1 LWARACPDTA
11 GAHFLAVHY
20 RANLAQYEIRI
31 RQTVSFSRSRTQMA
45 EQETSPQGHISKS
58 ADSHSANVMLA
69 VADGVA
75 TVTLN
80 RPEAMNALDI
90 ATKEALLAILREVA
104 ADPTVRCV
112 VLTGTGRA
120 FCVGQDLR
128 EHVKLLSKNA
138 ESLSSTVTEH
148 YNPIVELLSTMNK
161 PVIAAI
167 NGVAAG
173 AGASFAFAADL
184 RVIVDSGSVN
194 LAFAGIALSCDSG
207 ASWTLPRLIGI
218 AKAKELLMFPRSVPA
233 AEALELGMVNR
244 VVNAHELAG
253 VVSEL
258 ARTVAAGPTLA
269 YGSIRRAVAFSAGH
283 PLSESLA
290 YEAGQMAAT
299 GGTKDHSAAVA
310 AFLGKQ
316 KPTFQGS

>member
-1 LWARACPDTA
+1 
-11 GAHFLAVHY
+11 
-20 RANLAQYEIRI
+20 
-31 RQTVSFSRSRTQMA
+31 
-45 EQETSPQGHISKS
+45 
-58 ADSHSANVMLA
+58 MLLDL
-69 VADGVA
+69 ADGVA

-90 ATKEALLAILREVA
+90 ATKDLLLA
-104 ADPTVRCV
+104 TVRRVAEDPAVRAV

-128 EHVKLLSKNA
+128 EHIGLLA
-138 ESLSSTVTEH
+138 RHDGSLWSTVPEH

-173 AGASFAFAADL
+173 AGAAFTFAADL
-184 RVIVDSGSVN
+184 RIIADTGGFN

-218 AKAKELLMFPRSVPA
+218 AKAKELLMFPRTVPA
-233 AEALELGMVNR
+233 TEALELGLVNR
-244 VVNAHELAG
+244 VVSAEELPA
-253 VVSEL
+253 VVGGL
-258 ARTVAAGPTLA
+258 ARALAAGPTLA
-269 YGSIRRAVAFSAGH
+269 YGSIRRSVAYSAGH

-290 YEAGQMAAT
+290 REAEQMTVT
-299 GGTKDHSAAVA
+299 GGSQDHAAAVS
-310 AFLGKQ
+310 AFIAKE
-316 KPTFQGS
+316 KPTFQGR